1 MHGKRVRIRA
11 KGRIFEG
18 IVMPSFTDCLV
29 LKLDSGYNVG
39 FKDYELIEV
48 IEEKP
53 IEFPKPEIAKNEM
66 LPNVMIISTGGTI
79 ASKVDYRTGAVT
91 SQFTAEEI
99 VGEVP
104 ELTEVCNVN
113 AKLLYNILSE
123 NMKPRNWIELARE
136 VYKAI
141 KDGYEGVIVTHGTDT
156 MHYTSSALAFMLS
169 TPVPVVFTGAQ
180 RSSDRPSSDA
190 SMNVFCSAVT
200 AVSDLGEVVVVMHGT
215 TNDDFCLIHRGVKV
229 RKCHTSRRDA
239 FKSINCKPIGRV
251 YYPSGKVEWIGE
263 RFGRGE
269 RELEL
274 KDKLEE
280 RCVLIKF
287 FPNLSPEILE
297 YYHEKGYRGFVL
309 EGTGLGHVSTDWI
322 DTIRSLSEDS
332 LIVMTSQCLWG
343 RVCCRVY
350 DTGRYLLK
358 AGVIEGEDMLPEVA
372 LVKIM
377 WLLGNYDLE
386 TARDLVKVNLVGEI
400 SPSTMLTAISCR
412 KASCNPH
419 NSSS

>member
-1 MHGKRVRIRA
+1 MQGKRVRIMA
-11 KGRIFEG
+11 KGKIFEG

-29 LKLDSGYNVG
+29 LKLDNGYNVG
-39 FKDYELIEV
+39 FKDYEILEV
-48 IEEKP
+48 LEEKI
-53 IEFPKPEIAKNEM
+53 IEFPKPKIEKRKE

-104 ELTEVCNVN
+104 ELMNICNVD

-123 NMKPRNWIELARE
+123 NMKPNNWIELARE
-136 VYKAI
+136 VYRAI
-141 KDGYEGVIVTHGTDT
+141 KKGFEGIIITHGTDT
-156 MHYTSSALAFMLS
+156 MHYTASALAFMLS

-180 RSSDRPSSDA
+180 RSSDRPSSDSA
-190 SMNVFCSAVT
+190 MNVFCSAVT
-200 AVSDLGEVVVVMHGT
+200 ATSDLGEVVVVMHGT
-215 TNDDFCLIHRGVKV
+215 TSDDYCLIHRGVKV

-239 FKSINCKPIGRV
+239 FKTVNYVPLGKV
-251 YYPSGKVEWIGE
+251 HYPSGKIELIEE
-263 RFGRGE
+263 RFRRGE

-274 KDKLEE
+274 RDRLEE
-280 RCVLIKF
+280 KCTLIKF
-287 FPNLSPEILE
+287 YPGMSPEILE
-297 YYHEKGYRGFVL
+297 FYYERGYRGFVL

-322 DTIRSLSEDS
+322 ETIKNISDDC

-343 RVCCRVY
+343 RICCRVY

-358 AGVIEGEDMLPEVA
+358 AGVVEGEDMLPEVA
-372 LVKIM
+372 LVKVM

-386 TARDLVKVNLVGEI
+386 TAKRLVRVNLVGEI
-400 SPSTMLTAISCR
+400 TPSTRFT
-412 KASCNPH
+412 
-419 NSSS
+419 